1 MDDLHHLH
9 QLAEQMLDKLQPG
22 QRRRML
28 FRMAMEMRRANQR
41 RMSRQVAPDGSA
53 WEKRKGRPKAKPAT
67 RPARFL
73 YPSGGFG
80 EPRVV
85 DMRSWI
91 GRGEYLVGFDREA
104 GGLRTFERAK
114 IVRWITPIGSAGS
127 DGDPAPRSKA
137 RPAQMFRGLRSGRHL
152 KAGADADGGWI
163 EFTQRA
169 SRIALIHH
177 DGRRD
182 RVAPDGPEVDYPK
195 RELIGFGSDDE
206 ARLVNMFIDEASEA
220 LGWGRRSGG

>member
-41 RMSRQVAPDGSA
+41 RMARQVAPDGSA
-53 WEKRKGRPKAKPAT
+53 WEKRKGRPKSKPAT

-73 YPSGGFG
+73 YPSGGVG

-91 GRGEYLVGFDREA
+91 GRGDYLVGFDREA

-137 RPAQMFRGLRSGRHL
+137 RAAQMFRGLRSGRHL

-206 ARLVNMFIDEASEA
+206 ARLVNMFIDEASDA
-220 LGWGRRSGG
+220 LGWGRRQS

>member
-1 MDDLHHLH
+1 MDDLNHLH
-9 QLAEQMLDKLQPG
+9 QLAEQMLDKLQPS

-41 RMSRQVAPDGSA
+41 LMARQVAPDGSA

-91 GRGEYLVGFDREA
+91 GRGDYLVGFDREA

-127 DGDPAPRSKA
+127 DGDPAPRSKV

-182 RVAPDGPEVDYPK
+182 RVAADGPEVDYPK
-195 RELIGFGSDDE
+195 RELIGVGSDDE
-206 ARLVNMFIDEASEA
+206 ARLVNMFIDEASDA
-220 LGWGRRSGG
+220 LGWRRRSP

>member
-1 MDDLHHLH
+1 MEDLHHLH
-9 QLAEQMLDKLQPG
+9 QLAEQMLEKLQPG

-28 FRMAMEMRRANQR
+28 LKMAMEMRRTNQR
-41 RMSRQVAPDGSA
+41 RMTRQVAPDGSP
-53 WEKRKGRPKAKPAT
+53 WEKRKPRSKAKPAT

-91 GRGEYLVGFDREA
+91 GRGDYLVGFDREA
-104 GGLRTFERAK
+104 GGLRTFEKAK

-127 DGDPAPRSKA
+127 DGDPTPKSKA
-137 RPAQMFRGLRSGRHL
+137 RPPQMFRGLRSGRHL
-152 KAGADADGGWI
+152 KAGADNEGGWI

-182 RVAPDGPEVDYPK
+182 RVAADGPEIEYPK
-195 RELIGFGSDDE
+195 RELIGFGNGDE
-206 ARLVNMFIDEASEA
+206 ARLLNMFIDEVSDA
-220 LGWGRRSGG
+220 LGWERRGAS

>member
-1 MDDLHHLH
+1 MDDLQHLH
-9 QLAEQMLDKLQPG
+9 QLAEQMLEKLEPG

-28 FRMAMEMRRANQR
+28 FRMAMEMRLANQR

-53 WEKRKGRPKAKPAT
+53 WEKRKARAKAKASA

-73 YPSGGFG
+73 YPSGGTG
-80 EPRVV
+80 EPRLV

-91 GRGEYLVGFDREA
+91 GRGTYLIGFDREA
-104 GGLRTFERAK
+104 EGLRTFERAK
-114 IVRWITPIGSAGS
+114 IIKWITPEGSAGA
-127 DGDPAPRSKA
+127 DGDPTPRPRS

-152 KAGADADGGWI
+152 KAGADGDGGWV

-182 RVAPDGPEVDYPK
+182 RVAADGPEVDYPK
-195 RELIGFGSDDE
+195 RELLGFGRDDE
-206 ARLVNMFIDEASEA
+206 VRLVNLFIDEASEA
-220 LGWGRRSGG
+220 LGWGRRAA